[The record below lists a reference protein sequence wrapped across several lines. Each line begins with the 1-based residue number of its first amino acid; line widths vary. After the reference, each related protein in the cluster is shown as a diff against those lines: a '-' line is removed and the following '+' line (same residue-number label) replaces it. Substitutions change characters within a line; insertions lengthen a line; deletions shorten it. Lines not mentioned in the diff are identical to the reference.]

1 MDFIR
6 FRIKTLFSVNVL
18 DLYKWIVLKQKP
30 LEEEKF
36 LKRVNK
42 GIYYTFFP
50 TILCKKKKYIYS
62 SFHLERNFHTIS
74 NIIKFELLV
83 KTKPSKIIKK

>member
-50 TILCKKKKYIYS
+50 TILCKKKINIYIVPFILKETS
-62 SFHLERNFHTIS
+62 IRFLILLNS
-74 NIIKFELLV
+74 NY
-83 KTKPSKIIKK
+83 